1 MANGIEIT
9 LIGKPGCHLCEDAQ
23 AALAAVVSQ
32 FQATRPAVTVTVLE
46 RNILED
52 AALAAKHSE
61 EIPVVLVDGKM
72 HSYWRIDG
80 ARLLNKLQE
89 IADA

>member
-23 AALAAVVSQ
+23 AALTQVVSE
-32 FQATRPAVTVTVLE
+32 FQAARPEVTVTVVE

-52 AALAAKHSE
+52 ATLAAKHSE
-61 EIPVVLVDGKM
+61 EIPVVLIDGKM
-72 HSYWRIDG
+72 HSYWRIDP
-80 ARLLNKLQE
+80 ARLSAKLAE
-89 IADA
+89 AANA